1 MHIDSYVYVL
11 YSFEINK
18 SESLFFSIGHTFS
31 NLDSFHQLTS
41 LCNTAFIQ

>member
-18 SESLFFSIGHTFS
+18 SESLFFFYRSYIF
-31 NLDSFHQLTS
+31 
-41 LCNTAFIQ
+41 